1 MSSTANAELRNDLQ
15 FDPNCCTTGFLKNNL
30 DAPRLFR
37 DPAQIA
43 HRRSEL
49 GEPHIKPL
57 TEFAQSLRD
66 RGYGHVPDF
75 DPWDG
80 GISAQILFLFEKPGP
95 KAFASGFISRNNDD
109 RSAEYTFNFMRQA
122 GIPRGKTCLWNTV
135 PGWNGTR
142 KLTGVELQQGG
153 AALSELIPLLPNL
166 KVVVLVGQRA
176 ANCWSKFGNPAG
188 LPSIVSAHPSPVNF
202 AYARQTWNTIPSC
215 WAKTKRFLG

>member
-1 MSSTANAELRNDLQ
+1 MNSTANAELRNGLQ
-15 FDPNCCTTGFLKNNL
+15 FDPNFCTTGFLKNNL
-30 DAPRLFR
+30 DAPRLLR

-43 HRRSEL
+43 RRRSEL

-142 KLTGVELQQGG
+142 KLTGMELQQGG

-202 AYARQTWNTIPSC
+202 AYARQTWNTIPRC